1 MNNGDLV
8 TVNYKGQSRKMIVL
22 SHEERLIN
30 GYSYTVYNLG
40 EIKDV
45 QDGGENEIHRLY
57 VNKNAPARDQLD
69 MEGHLIGSEMEI
81 QGGDYYM
88 IKDKETQK
96 EDKNG
101 RNYQKI

>member
-45 QDGGENEIHRLY
+45 PDGGENEIHRL
-57 VNKNAPARDQLD
+57 
-69 MEGHLIGSEMEI
+69 M
-81 QGGDYYM
+81 
-88 IKDKETQK
+88 
-96 EDKNG
+96 
-101 RNYQKI
+101 